1 VAIISNATTIAD
13 AGAVG
18 GLGSLT
24 LIKTITLSSAASTVS
39 FVDGASSVVFDD
51 TYPLYKIEYINIHM
65 AAHNADQ
72 PGGLNFNVSV
82 DTGSNYNVA
91 KQSTAFTAYHA
102 ENDGGAGMGYNVS
115 NDAAL
120 VTGAIPLSGQ
130 IMTDDDASVSG
141 EVYFFN
147 PSSTVFTKHFM
158 SSNQRMDK
166 SATPRYSNIY
176 KVAGYANTT
185 SAVDAVQFSSWSGN
199 IDSGVFKLYGIK
211 DS

>member
-1 VAIISNATTIAD
+1 VAIISNAVTIAD

-65 AAHNADQ
+65 AAHNANAA
-72 PGGLNFNVSV
+72 GGLNFNVSV

-91 KQSTAFTAYHA
+91 KTSTAFTAYHA
-102 ENDGGAGMGYNVS
+102 ENDAGAGMGYNVS
-115 NDAAL
+115 NDAAQI
-120 VTGAIPLSGQ
+120 TAAIPLSGQ
-130 IMTDDDASVSG
+130 IMTDNDASVSG

-166 SATPRYSNIY
+166 SSTPRYSNIY

>member
-1 VAIISNATTIAD
+1 MAIISDGTTIAD

-18 GLGSLT
+18 GLGSLV

-65 AAHNADQ
+65 AAHNANQ

-91 KQSTAFTAYHA
+91 KTSTAFTAYHN
-102 ENDGGAGMGYNVS
+102 ESGSSGGVGYNVS
-115 NDAAL
+115 NDAAQ

-130 IMTDDDASVSG
+130 IMTDNDASISG

-166 SATPRYSNIY
+166 SADPRYSNMY

-185 SAVDAVQFSSWSGN
+185 SAVDAVQFTSWSGN

>member
-65 AAHNADQ
+65 AAHNANAA
-72 PGGLNFNVSV
+72 GGLNFNVSV

-91 KQSTAFTAYHA
+91 KTSTAFTAYHA
-102 ENDGGAGMGYNVS
+102 ENDAGAGMGYNVS
-115 NDAAL
+115 NDAAQI
-120 VTGAIPLSGQ
+120 TAAIPLSGQ
-130 IMTDDDASVSG
+130 IMTDNDASVSG

-166 SATPRYSNIY
+166 SSTPRYSNIY

>member
-1 VAIISNATTIAD
+1 MAIISNAVTIAD

-65 AAHNADQ
+65 AAHNANAA
-72 PGGLNFNVSV
+72 GGLNFNVSV

-91 KQSTAFTAYHA
+91 KTSTAFTAYHA
-102 ENDGGAGMGYNVS
+102 ENDSGAGMGYNVS
-115 NDAAL
+115 NDAAQI
-120 VTGAIPLSGQ
+120 TAAIPLSGQ
-130 IMTDDDASVSG
+130 IMTDNDASVSG

-166 SATPRYSNIY
+166 SSTPRYSNIY

>member
-1 VAIISNATTIAD
+1 MAIISNAVTIAD

-65 AAHNADQ
+65 AAHNANAA
-72 PGGLNFNVSV
+72 GGLNFNVSV

-91 KQSTAFTAYHA
+91 KTSTAFTAYHA
-102 ENDGGAGMGYNVS
+102 ENDAGAGMGYNVS
-115 NDAAL
+115 NDAAQI
-120 VTGAIPLSGQ
+120 TAAIPLSGQ
-130 IMTDDDASVSG
+130 IMTDNDASVSG

-166 SATPRYSNIY
+166 SSTPRYSNIY